1 MDFIQLFNEVVKL
14 AKPVTAES
22 SFAKSMD
29 DEFKDLELDSL
40 DYVMLYMYFGDIYGV
55 GEDEMRECKP
65 NTVSEFKS
73 FLESNATKHP
83 QTAEEA
89 LEGIK

>member
-14 AKPVTAES
+14 AKPATAES

-40 DYVMLYMYFGDIYGV
+40 DYIMLYMYFGDIYGV
-55 GEDEMRECKP
+55 GEEEIRELKP
-65 NTVSEFKS
+65 STISEFKN
-73 FLESNATKHP
+73 FLDANATKHP